1 MPLWDF
7 QLAARCRSLGRP
19 CPSISEKEPDPMVS
33 IELTVIN
40 DSGIHARPAALIVE
54 TATKFKS
61 TVIFIKDGMR
71 ANAKSIMNIMLLAAE
86 PGAVISRGDRRSR
99 RDRGARRPSRNLFL
113 TRFKY
118 D

>member
-1 MPLWDF
+1 
-7 QLAARCRSLGRP
+7 
-19 CPSISEKEPDPMVS
+19 MVTK
-33 IELTVIN
+33 ELTVIN

-61 TVIFIKDGMR
+61 NVIFIKDGMR

-86 PGAVISRGDRRSR
+86 PGAVIRVETEGPDE
-99 RDRGARRPSRNLFL
+99 AAALEAIEALFL
-113 TRFKY
+113 SHFKY

>member
-1 MPLWDF
+1 
-7 QLAARCRSLGRP
+7 
-19 CPSISEKEPDPMVS
+19 MVTK
-33 IELTVIN
+33 ELTVIN

-61 TVIFIKDGMR
+61 NVIFIKDGMR

-86 PGAVISRGDRRSR
+86 PGAVIRVETEGSDES
-99 RDRGARRPSRNLFL
+99 AALEAIEALFL
-113 TRFKY
+113 SHFKY